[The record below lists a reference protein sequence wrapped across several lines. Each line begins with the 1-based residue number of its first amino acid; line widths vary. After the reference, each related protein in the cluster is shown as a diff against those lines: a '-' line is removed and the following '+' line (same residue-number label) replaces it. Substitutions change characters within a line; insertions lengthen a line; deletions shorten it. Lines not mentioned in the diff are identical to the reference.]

1 MSLEDDFCDIIK
13 KARLGQ
19 SQTVSAIARQSDI
32 SDQELETLEKGTR
45 LPQENEVRTL
55 SSALGLRTQPLI
67 DIAIQGWEP
76 APSPAWITDH
86 STVHTILG
94 DIGGYAVK
102 GYLLIDPETREAVMI
117 DTGYNAKEML
127 TTIKQRDLQLTAIC
141 LTHGHTDHAGGLDQ
155 ILAEWRVPVYLGEG
169 DFDLLPWKPSS
180 EQVTIPKDQQSIRV
194 GNLRLDFLA
203 TPGHTPGGFC
213 YRMRRDQQELCFVGD
228 TLFAGSVGRSC
239 PFSLYTQ
246 HLRSVREVVLQLSK
260 EAILLP
266 GHGPATTV
274 KEERA
279 NNPFGE
285 PA

>member
-19 SQTVSAIARQSDI
+19 SQTVSAIAGQSDM

-45 LPQENEVRTL
+45 PPQENEVRTL

-67 DIAIQGWEP
+67 DIAIRGWEP
-76 APSPAWITDH
+76 APSPAWIRDN

-102 GYLLIDPETREAVMI
+102 GYLLIDSETRETVMI

-127 TTIKQRDLQLTAIC
+127 ATIKKRDLRLTAIC

-155 ILAEWRVPVYLGEG
+155 ILAEWSVPVYLGEG

-180 EQVTIPKDQQSIRV
+180 EQVTVPKDKQSIGV
-194 GNLRLDFLA
+194 GNLRLEFLA

-213 YRMRRDQQELCFVGD
+213 YRMRRDHQELCFVGD

-274 KEERA
+274 EEERA
-279 NNPFGE
+279 YNPFGE